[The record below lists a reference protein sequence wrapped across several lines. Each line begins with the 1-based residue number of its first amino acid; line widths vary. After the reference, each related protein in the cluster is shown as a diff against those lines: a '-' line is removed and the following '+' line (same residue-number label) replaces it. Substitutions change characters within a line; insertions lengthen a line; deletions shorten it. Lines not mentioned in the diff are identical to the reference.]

1 MLRLLAA
8 AVFRL
13 RASEIV
19 QRQCLS
25 LAFRFTVYHMA
36 MAFAKSS
43 FGFWVFKMRPVFTWS
58 LDRFVFSNF
67 CC

>member
-8 AVFRL
+8 AVFLL

-19 QRQCLS
+19 QRQYLI
-25 LAFRFTVYHMA
+25 LAFRFRVYHMA

-43 FGFWVFKMRPVFTWS
+43 FGFWVFKMRPVFHME
-58 LDRFVFSNF
+58 LG
-67 CC
+67 